1 MLIKCK
7 ECELQVSDKAISCPH
22 CGYPINIATKSPVK
36 RTKKR
41 MRLPNGFGQISKLNG
56 VNIRKPYRAMI
67 TVGMTSSGHYKQQLL
82 KPVSYFA
89 TYNEAYE
96 ALVEYN
102 RNPYDLR
109 RSTLTVGDLYK
120 EWSEIYFGKLT
131 SDSSA
136 RNIKAAWSKCQ
147 NIANMPVRNLRVGH
161 IKDVINNADTSE
173 NMKRRIKSMFNLMLD
188 YAVEYEYVDKNYA
201 RDYTVEYND
210 SETAS
215 HMTYS
220 DSEVNIILNSND
232 CMVKRIIMLQMLSGW
247 RPQELCL
254 IKLSDIDLRNMTITG
269 GIKTDAGKNRVV
281 PIHSSL
287 IKYVKDWYKE
297 SENIGCDYL
306 FHKPD
311 GSPFTYN
318 VLRHKYVSYIQENN
332 LDANH
337 RPHDGRKH
345 FITLAKKY
353 DVNEWVIKRLVGHS
367 IQDVTE
373 KVYTERNIDD
383 LRNEIEKIRAQF

>member
-22 CGYPINIATKSPVK
+22 CGYPINIATKSPAK

-41 MRLPNGFGQISKLNG
+41 MRLPNGFGQITKITSKNM
-56 VNIRKPYRAMI
+56 RKPYRAMVTI
-67 TVGMTSSGHYKQQLL
+67 GISSSGIPKQQLL

-96 ALVEYN
+96 ALLEYN
-102 RNPYDLR
+102 KNPYELQ
-109 RSTLTVGDLYK
+109 SSNITVGELYTK
-120 EWSEIYFGKLT
+120 WSEKYFDKLT
-131 SDSSA
+131 SDSSV

-147 NIANMPVRNLRVGH
+147 NIVDMPIRNLRVGH
-161 IKDVINNADTSE
+161 IKDVIDKADTSE

-201 RDYTVEYND
+201 RDYTVEYNV
-210 SETAS
+210 SETTS
-215 HMTYS
+215 HMIYS
-220 DSEVNIILNSND
+220 DSEINIILNSND
-232 CMVKRIIMLQMLSGW
+232 CMVKRIIMLQILSGW

-254 IKLSDIDLRNMTITG
+254 IKLSDIDLVNMTITG

-281 PIHSSL
+281 PIHSSM
-287 IKYVKDWYKE
+287 IKYVKSWYKE
-297 SENIGCDYL
+297 SENIECNYL

-332 LDANH
+332 LDTKH

-345 FITLAKKY
+345 FITLAKRY
-353 DVNEWVIKRLVGHS
+353 NVDEWVIKRLVGHA
-367 IQDVTE
+367 IHDVTE